1 MNGDRDGEG
10 IVRAASLGLLEIKD
24 SDIRI
29 LNLEQ
34 ARDAS
39 DKGIHAGGAMSA
51 VIPLVALYYGGGMR
65 FDVADPT
72 RPGQDL
78 FVLSKGHA
86 VAAMASV
93 YADLG
98 YFPASVLKHLPF
110 TGEPAQGPSR
120 TAAARR
126 PRVDRAARPGPLG
139 GRRVRAGG
147 QGAARSTTS
156 TACWA
161 TGSCRRA
168 CRGKR

>member
-1 MNGDRDGEG
+1 MTAGLIE
-10 IVRAASLGLLEIKD
+10 LLEIKD

-98 YFPASVLKHLPF
+98 YFPRSVLKL
-110 TGEPAQGPSR
+110 SR
-120 TAAARR
+120 S
-126 PRVDRAARPGPLG
+126 PQSLLKGHPGPLLPG
-139 GRRVRAGG
+139 VHVSTVVPPIEAS
-147 QGAARSTTS
+147 AERSALALTS
-156 TACWA
+156 STY
-161 TGSCRRA
+161 
-168 CRGKR
+168 KRPSRSRTSMRP